1 MVCKLT
7 TTLFMKIKAPTAHHA
22 TDGNTELTNS
32 PRVLSVKDVP
42 KIQQQFCLT
51 IKYGAY
57 LKANRRNTGWK
68 KDKSRLLLWW

>member
-1 MVCKLT
+1 
-7 TTLFMKIKAPTAHHA
+7 MKIKAPTAHHA

-57 LKANRRNTGWK
+57 LKAN
-68 KDKSRLLLWW
+68 